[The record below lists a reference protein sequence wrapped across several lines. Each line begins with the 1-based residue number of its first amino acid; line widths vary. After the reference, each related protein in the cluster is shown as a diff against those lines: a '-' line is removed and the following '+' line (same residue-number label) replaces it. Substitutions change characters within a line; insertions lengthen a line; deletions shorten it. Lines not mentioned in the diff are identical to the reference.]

1 MVRDKRGACERW
13 KSCTAVWQCG
23 EIWQCAPD
31 PGPLSISIDM
41 KYDIDTT
48 AVVSIDRI
56 LMRILPISIPIPIP
70 IRLSIGIDIDILLAI
85 GFVPISII
93 ILYVDRL
100 ASILL

>member
-1 MVRDKRGACERW
+1 MRANGGNHAP
-13 KSCTAVWQCG
+13 QCG
-23 EIWQCAPD
+23 SVVKSGSVALTQ
-31 PGPLSISIDM
+31 GPLSISIDM

-85 GFVPISII
+85 GFVPISILSI
-93 ILYVDRL
+93 MLYVDRL